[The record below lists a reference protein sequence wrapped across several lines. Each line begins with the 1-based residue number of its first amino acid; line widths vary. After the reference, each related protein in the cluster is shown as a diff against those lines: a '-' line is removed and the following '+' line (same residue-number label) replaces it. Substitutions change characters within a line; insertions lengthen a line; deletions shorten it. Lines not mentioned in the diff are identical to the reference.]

1 MAWVAVGAM
10 VVSAGVSIHSSNVQG
25 AQQRKAMSQQQA
37 NLQFASTFNK
47 ELTQTE
53 QLKADI
59 GFAQDFNRRLEQ
71 YNDLRSTQ
79 LAAVAYQGRTM
90 DSISR
95 IQQADEKRWEYD
107 NTVMEINNNINKYSI
122 AINGLQQ
129 SLGMNNQI
137 SGLDLAK
144 QASKSAQ
151 TWNNISTATNAA
163 AAGASMYM
171 QYNTKSTST
180 NTTPKT

>member
-1 MAWVAVGAM
+1 
-10 VVSAGVSIHSSNVQG
+10 
-25 AQQRKAMSQQQA
+25 
-37 NLQFASTFNK
+37 
-47 ELTQTE
+47 
-53 QLKADI
+53 
-59 GFAQDFNRRLEQ
+59 
-71 YNDLRSTQ
+71 
-79 LAAVAYQGRTM
+79 M

-151 TWNNISTATNAA
+151 TWNNISTVASTAA
-163 AAGASMYM
+163 ATDTLIPIFIKSSIGVITSDCV
-171 QYNTKSTST
+171 TKS
-180 NTTPKT
+180 PKLYVPTRARIIAKS